1 MRAIRADKGAQLSLL
16 DLQTVDT
23 TLAQLNHRRQTL
35 PQHAAIA
42 KLRTERVAV
51 ASDLVAAETRISDLE
66 LEQAKAEADL
76 EPVRE
81 RLSRNQ
87 VRITNGAIADPK
99 ALSSMLEEVNHL
111 KKRIGD
117 LEDAEL
123 DVMEQLETALA
134 SQETLRARAA
144 RVDANLSEAIADRDR
159 QLAALEAEMGGLR
172 QQRAEIAPLIPADL
186 LALYD
191 KDRRQP
197 CRCRRGRAA
206 GPSLHWLPA
215 RGQRGRSAG
224 ILRRGRRPSVAL
236 RGVRSDP
243 DPHRAIGAVMA
254 KPPPSVQGGPSFL
267 DETEEPAVATS
278 DRRLVV
284 EADGGSRG
292 NPGPAAYGAVVRD
305 AQTSKVLAAE
315 GLPIGRATNN
325 VAEYRGLI
333 AGLEMAREL
342 DPTAALEVRMDS
354 RLVIEQMAGRWKV
367 KHADMKSLALA
378 AARLRPAAVTWTWVP
393 RELNK
398 AADTLVNR
406 ALDGDPV
413 PRQYLLDRR

>member
-16 DLQTVDT
+16 DLQAVDT
-23 TLAQLNHRRQTL
+23 TLAQLHHRRQTL

-111 KKRIGD
+111 KKRISD

-123 DVMEQLETALA
+123 DVMEQLEAALA
-134 SQETLRARAA
+134 SQETLLARAA

-191 KDRRQP
+191 KI
-197 CRCRRGRAA
+197 
-206 GPSLHWLPA
+206 GPSH
-215 RGQRGRSAG
+215 AG
-224 ILRRGRRPSVAL
+224 VG
-236 RGVRSDP
+236 
-243 DPHRAIGAVMA
+243 
-254 KPPPSVQGGPSFL
+254 
-267 DETEEPAVATS
+267 
-278 DRRLVV
+278 
-284 EADGGSRG
+284 
-292 NPGPAAYGAVVRD
+292 
-305 AQTSKVLAAE
+305 AAE
-315 GLPIGRATNN
+315 LRARRCT
-325 VAEYRGLI
+325 GCQ
-333 AGLEMAREL
+333 
-342 DPTAALEVRMDS
+342 LEVN
-354 RLVIEQMAGRWKV
+354 A
-367 KHADMKSLALA
+367 ADLRAFSA
-378 AARLRPAAVTWTWVP
+378 AADDQVLRCEECGRILIRTAQSG
-393 RELNK
+393 L
-398 AADTLVNR
+398 
-406 ALDGDPV
+406 
-413 PRQYLLDRR
+413 